1 MPVLHLVRF
10 CYSEKDM
17 TRGAHIALALLAIS
31 LLVRPFDC
39 LSSGRVDQKTMECC
53 KKGKCS
59 PSNPDDCCKA
69 SVPDGNQFATSK
81 AVDHSSPVLAAVVA
95 DVPNTI
101 SQPLV
106 TSLPV
111 EVHPPPG
118 SPPGLQLNLP
128 LLI

>member
-1 MPVLHLVRF
+1 MA
-10 CYSEKDM
+10 
-17 TRGAHIALALLAIS
+17 RGAHIALSLLAIS
-31 LLVRPFDC
+31 LLVRPVDC
-39 LSSGRVDQKTMECC
+39 LSGVRLDQKTMECC

-81 AVDHSSPVLAAVVA
+81 AADHSTPVLAAVIA
-95 DVPNTI
+95 EVPNTI

-106 TSLPV
+106 SSLSV

-118 SPPGLQLNLP
+118 SPPGLRLNLP

>member
-1 MPVLHLVRF
+1 M
-10 CYSEKDM
+10 Y
-17 TRGAHIALALLAIS
+17 RGGHIAVALVAVF

-39 LSSGRVDQKTMECC
+39 FSSGRFDQKAVDCC

-69 SVPDGNQFATSK
+69 TVPDGNQLVTSK
-81 AVDHSSPVLAAVVA
+81 VTDHSPPVLDVAMA
-95 DVPNTI
+95 DVPNTT
-101 SQPLV
+101 SQALAD
-106 TSLPV
+106 SLLV

-118 SPPGLQLNLP
+118 SPPDFRLNLP

>member
-1 MPVLHLVRF
+1 M
-10 CYSEKDM
+10 Y
-17 TRGAHIALALLAIS
+17 RGGHIAVALVGLF

-39 LSSGRVDQKTMECC
+39 FSSGSFDQKAMDCC

-59 PSNPDDCCKA
+59 PSNPDDCCRA
-69 SVPDGNQFATSK
+69 TVPDRDQLVTSK
-81 AVDHSSPVLAAVVA
+81 VTDHSPPLLDVVMA
-95 DVPNTI
+95 DVPTTT
-101 SQPLV
+101 SQPLE

-118 SPPGLQLNLP
+118 SPPDFQVNLP